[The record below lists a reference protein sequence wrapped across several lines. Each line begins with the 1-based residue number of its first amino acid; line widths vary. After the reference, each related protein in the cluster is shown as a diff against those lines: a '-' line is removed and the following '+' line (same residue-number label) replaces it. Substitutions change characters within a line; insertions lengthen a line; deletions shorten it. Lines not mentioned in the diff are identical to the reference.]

1 MKKNG
6 FAIGLWNV
14 LYPLLLY
21 YVGHYLILLVAVA
34 GCQSFGDGEISPFS
48 YGMIKAVAMLGGLA
62 FLYPIIKLER
72 EETEEKKVPFFALPI
87 LTACSISA
95 VILMNILMEKSGLVQ
110 QSELFQET
118 SKTQFGVP
126 LWLGLLLYG
135 VIAPLAEEF
144 LFRFVLLG
152 RIRKWTGS
160 TLAGV
165 LASSF
170 LFGIY
175 HGNIVQG
182 VYAFVL
188 GCALALTYLYYKNIW
203 TAVFFHGIGNTVIF
217 LCGMYPWLGVIFFE
231 KVPVYAYIIVL
242 ILCWVVQKGFA
253 QKKNESF

>member
-6 FAIGLWNV
+6 LAIGLWNV

-34 GCQSFGDGEISPFS
+34 SYQSFGDAESSPLA
-48 YGMIKAVAMLGGLA
+48 YGVMKVAAMLGGLA
-62 FLYPIIKLER
+62 FLFPTIKLER
-72 EETEEKKVPFFALPI
+72 EETREKKVPFFAFLI

-118 SKTQFGVP
+118 SRNQFGVP

-135 VIAPLAEEF
+135 LIAPLAEEF

-152 RIRKWTGS
+152 RIRKWSGS
-160 TLAGV
+160 ALTAV
-165 LASSF
+165 FVSSF

-175 HGNIVQG
+175 HGNMVRSEERRVG
-182 VYAFVL
+182 KECRSRWSPY
-188 GCALALTYLYYKNIW
+188 
-203 TAVFFHGIGNTVIF
+203 H
-217 LCGMYPWLGVIFFE
+217 
-231 KVPVYAYIIVL
+231 
-242 ILCWVVQKGFA
+242 
-253 QKKNESF
+253 